1 MFDTVNEKS
10 NEVGGCMMEQII
22 EQAID
27 EGLESISSE
36 LYLFSIAI
44 GILLVLLGAYLLLKS
59 RISSRN
65 RRSENLGL
73 ISLVLGAVATISG
86 IVQM

>member
-1 MFDTVNEKS
+1 
-10 NEVGGCMMEQII
+10 MEQII